1 MTRYSAINPA
11 SKGEEIKT
19 EHMRSTGTRRWIER
33 ARAISQLAMPPAK
46 KVRGSTASSTTL
58 EPAKKAETA
67 SSTALKVTVHIDA
80 YNVEDSQDEDEFGY
94 DEPDDDTLGSKGEYG
109 TRHFS
114 ANIKV
119 NGKPAGT
126 LSGRLLD
133 RPSRSFH
140 AACDADSQELQ
151 EMGCVLF
158 GSDGRP
164 RNSAI
169 KSDASTW
176 SGGFLYISSV
186 SIATEFRKDGATD
199 VGAAAVGALL
209 RHPDLGERWTVAAYI
224 ADSSEWMTPEDEDDQ
239 REMRRAQMAQM
250 MGEEVESAV
259 DPAKHAQGVCERM
272 AKDARQFVRA
282 GFREL
287 DYQNGGWLY
296 MTKGMLAA
304 PLLTHEAALAYPL
317 KVAAG
322 ATGAVEPADVP
333 GPGTKDGQMLQLIA
347 RNAGAGL
354 SDEAML
360 LRIDELI
367 TQGAHPTRAQA
378 LHCCAANDFHQ
389 LFLPL
394 ITRGA
399 DVNGKGPKGCTPL
412 MVAAEGALGKVR
424 LGSRPSSQAVA
435 TLIALGADKS
445 LADQRGRT
453 ALGYH
458 YASVQSIND
467 FKAALIGGPKT
478 EVDPTLKAMLMPSNG
493 PTAADMECQ
502 DDH

>member
-1 MTRYSAINPA
+1 
-11 SKGEEIKT
+11 
-19 EHMRSTGTRRWIER
+19 MRSTGTRRWIER

>member
-1 MTRYSAINPA
+1 
-11 SKGEEIKT
+11 
-19 EHMRSTGTRRWIER
+19 
-33 ARAISQLAMPPAK
+33 MPPAK
-46 KVRGSTASSTTL
+46 KARRGSTASSSAL
-58 EPAKKAETA
+58 KPDEKANTA

-80 YNVEDSQDEDEFGY
+80 NNHVEDSEDEDSF
-94 DEPDDDTLGSKGEYG
+94 DQPDDDHLGSKGEYG

-114 ANIKV
+114 ATIKV

-126 LSGRLLD
+126 LSGRVLD

-158 GSDGRP
+158 RSDGRP
-164 RNSAI
+164 RHSAI
-169 KSDASTW
+169 KSDASAG
-176 SGGFLYISSV
+176 SGGFLYISSL

-224 ADSSEWMTPEDEDDQ
+224 ADSSEWMTPEDEADQ

-250 MGEEVESAV
+250 MGEDVESAV
-259 DPAKHAQGVCERM
+259 DRTKHAQSVCERM

-282 GFREL
+282 GFREI
-287 DYQNGGWLY
+287 DYKNGGWLY

-317 KVAAG
+317 KLAAG
-322 ATGAVEPADVP
+322 ATGAVESDDVP

-360 LRIDELI
+360 LRIDKLI
-367 TQGAHPTRAQA
+367 TQGAHPTKAQA

-412 MVAAEGALGKVR
+412 MIAAEGALGKVV

-458 YASVQSIND
+458 YASVRNIND

-478 EVDPTLKAMLMPSNG
+478 EVDPTLRAMLMPSNG
-493 PTAADMECQ
+493 PTAADIECQ

>member
-1 MTRYSAINPA
+1 MIENKLFIPNPSDHRPDPRA
-11 SKGEEIKT
+11 ST
-19 EHMRSTGTRRWIER
+19 TPTATLPSTIV
-33 ARAISQLAMPPAK
+33 MPPAK
-46 KVRGSTASSTTL
+46 KARSSTASS
-58 EPAKKAETA
+58 A
-67 SSTALKVTVHIDA
+67 ALKVTVHIDA
-80 YNVEDSQDEDEFGY
+80 SNNVDDSEDEDGFGY

-109 TRHFS
+109 TRRFS
-114 ANIKV
+114 AKIKV

-126 LSGRLLD
+126 LSGRVLD

-164 RNSAI
+164 RYSAI
-169 KSDASTW
+169 KSDVSARL
-176 SGGFLYISSV
+176 GGFLYISSL
-186 SIATEFRKDGATD
+186 SIATEYRENGATD

-209 RHPDLGERWTVAAYI
+209 RHPDVQERWTVAAYI
-224 ADSSEWMTPEDEDDQ
+224 ADSSEWMTPEAEEDQ
-239 REMRRAQMAQM
+239 HEMRRAQMAQM
-250 MGEEVESAV
+250 MGEQVESAV
-259 DPAKHAQGVCERM
+259 DRAKHAQGVCERM
-272 AKDARQFVRA
+272 AKDVRQFVRA
-282 GFREL
+282 GFREI
-287 DYQNGGWLY
+287 DYQDGGWLY

-304 PLLTHEAALAYPL
+304 PLLTHEAALAHPL
-317 KVAAG
+317 KLAAG
-322 ATGAVEPADVP
+322 ATGAVEPDDVP

-347 RNAGAGL
+347 RNASARL
-354 SDEAML
+354 SDETLL

-378 LHCCAANDFHQ
+378 LHCLAANDFHQ

-412 MVAAEGALGKVR
+412 MIAAEGALGKVV

-435 TLIALGADKS
+435 TLIALGADKG

-458 YASVQSIND
+458 YASVRNSND
-467 FKAALIGGPKT
+467 FRAALIGGPKT

-493 PTAADMECQ
+493 PSAADMECQ